1 MGPIDGVHDCNYPNY
16 ERAHF
21 APRHFLLSFSRL
33 STLKNVVLVKTCLKM
48 QELVE
53 LADTVR
59 RSKKE
64 VLIRKSSAKAIREY
78 NQKAI
83 REYNQ

>member
-16 ERAHF
+16 ERAHS

-53 LADTVR
+53 LVDTVI
-59 RSKKE
+59 RSKKD

>member
-1 MGPIDGVHDCNYPNY
+1 MGPMDGVHDCNYPNY
-16 ERAHF
+16 ERAHS

-53 LADTVR
+53 LADTVG
-59 RSKKE
+59 RSEKE
-64 VLIRKSSAKAIREY
+64 VLIRKSSAKAIRKNEKVCQS
-78 NQKAI
+78 N
-83 REYNQ
+83 